1 MLPTC
6 AVELSFFSEICQGS
20 LNAMNFLRV
29 SLSENPFTFRKVC
42 CLVLCLTILTTCG
55 CLRRRMT
62 INSNPPGATVYVDG
76 RQIGKT
82 PVSTDF
88 TYYGTRNIRLEMDN
102 YQTMVVKQKVAP
114 PWYEFP
120 PLDFFTETFSANEI
134 KDHHVWTYDLQQRT
148 ISSDDQ
154 IMDRARNMAFEASR
168 SVNSDGALGAPITSD
183 NYRPRSSYTVGEN
196 PDAGQNTQ
204 IPLNASQTEP
214 LAPPTDNSAIANSVP
229 IVEVPNQNTQSVLL
243 SPGQTVPGWDSTSS
257 ATQPTAPISNPNTF
271 PRGSADWDTPNR
283 YPYGN

>member
-1 MLPTC
+1 
-6 AVELSFFSEICQGS
+6 
-20 LNAMNFLRV
+20 MNFLRV

-76 RQIGKT
+76 HQIGKT

-102 YQTMVVKQKVAP
+102 YQTMVVKQKVTP

-134 KDHHVWTYDLQQRT
+134 KDHHVWTYDLQQST

-154 IMDRARNMAFEASR
+154 IMERAENFAFEASR
-168 SVNSDGALGAPITSD
+168 SINPDGSLGTPVTAE
-183 NYRPRSSYTVGEN
+183 NYRLRHRPTVGDN
-196 PDAGQNTQ
+196 PDSASNTQ
-204 IPLNASQTEP
+204 IPLNAPQTVP
-214 LAPPTDNSAIANSVP
+214 LDPPAENDDTNHSVP
-229 IVEVPNQNTQSVLL
+229 VVEVPQNAQNPQSVLL
-243 SPGQTVPGWDSTSS
+243 SPGQTVPGWDSAPQT
-257 ATQPTAPISNPNTF
+257 THPTSNPNSF

-283 YPYGN
+283 YPHGN

>member
-1 MLPTC
+1 
-6 AVELSFFSEICQGS
+6 
-20 LNAMNFLRV
+20 MNFLRV

-76 RQIGKT
+76 HQIGKT

-154 IMDRARNMAFEASR
+154 IMDRAKNMAFEASR
-168 SVNSDGALGAPITSD
+168 SVNPDGTLGTPITSD
-183 NYRPRSSYTVGEN
+183 NYRPRSSYTVGDN
-196 PDAGQNTQ
+196 PDAGQ
-204 IPLNASQTEP
+204 IPVNAPQTTP
-214 LAPPTDNSAIANSVP
+214 LAPPAENYGRTTSVP
-229 IVEVPNQNTQSVLL
+229 VVDVPANQNTQNPYVQPSQTAPLA
-243 SPGQTVPGWDSTSS
+243 PGQTVPSWNS
-257 ATQPTAPISNPNTF
+257 APSVTQPTAPTSNPNTF

-283 YPYGN
+283 YPHGN